1 MQKTTALRTQALKSM
16 NGDSLVSIISTTH
29 EVQSR
34 HHSLLESLQTT
45 LELEQ
50 LLSIFAQHIAPMQ
63 LCSSLRFV
71 TDDNAFTL
79 LHNQAAEQSDG
90 DIHQHTALLYAD
102 DLYLGQLVYNLRR
115 PLSAAVRRALDGLH
129 RQLTFPLRNAMA
141 HGQARQ
147 QAIRDYLTGLGNR
160 SYLEEVLQHAIY
172 QQQRLQTPF
181 GMLLLDLDGF
191 KAVNDNLGHQH
202 GDEVLKSFG
211 TLLREHLR
219 DCDQVFRFGGDEFVI
234 LLEDTSLV
242 GVQYAFSRLQNAL
255 QRNTGLA
262 PYNLTMSAGAVML
275 GADDSV
281 HSVLQRA
288 DEAMYSAKNNG
299 KNQLCCRC
307 K

>member
-1 MQKTTALRTQALKSM
+1 MQKTTLVRNQALKSM

-34 HHSLLESLQTT
+34 NRSLLESLQTT

-50 LLSIFAQHIAPMQ
+50 VLSIFAQHIAPLQ
-63 LCSSLRFV
+63 LCTSLRFV

-79 LHNQAAEQSDG
+79 LHQHALEAADKE
-90 DIHQHTALLYAD
+90 IHQHTALLYAD

-115 PLSAAVRRALDGLH
+115 PLSTAVRRSLDGLH
-129 RQLTFPLRNAMA
+129 RQLTFPLRNAML

-172 QQQRLQTPF
+172 QQQRIATSF
-181 GMLLLDLDGF
+181 GILLLDLDGF
-191 KAVNDNLGHQH
+191 KAVNDTLGHQH
-202 GDEVLKSFG
+202 GDEVLKRFG
-211 TLLREHLR
+211 TLLCEQLR

-255 QRNTGLA
+255 QRNSGLA

-281 HSVLQRA
+281 HKVLQRA
-288 DEAMYSAKNNG
+288 DEAMYSAKNSG